1 MTTSHTRLTPAAR
14 TAQLIDVALKL
25 AAKHG
30 LANIR
35 RDQIAEAA
43 DVSQGLVTERLGT
56 MIEMRRTI
64 MRQAVA
70 REVLPVIAE
79 GLACKDRAAMKAP
92 AELKARALASLA

>member
-14 TAQLIDVALKL
+14 TAQLLDVALKL

-56 MIEMRRTI
+56 MAEMRRTI

-70 REVLPVIAE
+70 RQVLPIIAE
-79 GLACKDRAAMKAP
+79 GLANKDKMA
-92 AELKARALASLA
+92 LKAAPDLKAKALASLA

>member
-1 MTTSHTRLTPAAR
+1 MNTSHTRLTPAAR

-56 MIEMRRTI
+56 MPEMRRTV

-79 GLACKDRAAMKAP
+79 GLAAKDKFA
-92 AELKARALASLA
+92 LKASPELRKKALASLA